1 MISLLIGIIGA
12 VGVHFLFTAAL
23 GWRGI
28 GLSDNRSAESHRS
41 SSPSKALRTW
51 MTQAGIVD
59 VTPVEFLVVAGS
71 SALLAALCTMVVFGA
86 VMPAIVVGL
95 FASTA
100 PVAAYRRRRTM
111 LRVKAREAWPRL
123 IEELRVQTSSV
134 GRSVPAALLSVGKR
148 TEAGPMRAAF
158 EAAEREWLLTTDFAR
173 TVGVLKARLADPAA
187 DAVCETLLVAHDL
200 GGSDLDVRLRSLID
214 DRMADLEERRDA
226 VSRQSGVRFA
236 RWFTLVVPVGMALV
250 GMTIG
255 NGRASYRTT
264 AGQTALVL
272 AVCCT
277 AGCWIWA
284 GRIMT
289 LPDQQRVLDR

>member
-1 MISLLIGIIGA
+1 MIALLIGIIGA
-12 VGVHFLFTAAL
+12 IGVHYLFTAAI
-23 GWRGI
+23 GWRGV
-28 GLSDNRSAESHRS
+28 GLSDRNSDQLYLRST
-41 SSPSKALRTW
+41 PSRALRTW
-51 MTQAGIVD
+51 MTQAGIID
-59 VTPVEFLVVAGS
+59 VTPLEFLVAAAA
-71 SALLAALCTMVVFGA
+71 SALVAALCAMVVFGA
-86 VMPAIVVGL
+86 ILPAIVVGI

-100 PVAAYRRRRTM
+100 PVAAYRRRRTI
-111 LRVKAREAWPRL
+111 LRTQAREAWPRL

-148 TEAGPMRAAF
+148 VEAGPMRSAF
-158 EAAEREWLLTTDFAR
+158 EAADREWLLTTDFAR
-173 TVGVLKARLADPAA
+173 TVAVLKGRLADPAA

-200 GGSDLDVRLRSLID
+200 GGSDLDLRLRSLID

-255 NGRASYRTT
+255 NGREAYRTA
-264 AGQTALVL
+264 AGQLALVL
-272 AVCCT
+272 AVLCT
-277 AGCWIWA
+277 AACWIWA

-289 LPDQQRVLDR
+289 LPDQQRVLVR